1 MIKYIF
7 LLIVLTIIGVI
18 LYMYKSKENFL
29 DYSSIY
35 DENQINNVF
44 MYPSFILQKAE
55 REERDKFLEDESHIL
70 KQPRPNKLLRGVDEL
85 MAVKYNGDNIY
96 DATQSLKGKEYTHN
110 LTNW

>member
-7 LLIVLTIIGVI
+7 LLIIFTLIGVI
-18 LYMYKSKENFL
+18 IYKNNTKENYL
-29 DYSSIY
+29 NYSSIY
-35 DENQINNVF
+35 EDNINKVF

-85 MAVKYNGDNIY
+85 MAVKYNGNNIY